1 MQSIKAVILIHQTER
16 LTRWGEIMRMIHAL
30 VLFVMPLTALA
41 DEHCTEGRD
50 CANVPEP
57 GTLAMLGAGIAV
69 ALAFKLKSK
78 F

>member
-1 MQSIKAVILIHQTER
+1 
-16 LTRWGEIMRMIHAL
+16 MRMIHAL
-30 VLFVMPLTALA
+30 VLFVIPLTALA
-41 DEHCTEGRD
+41 TDDSTNRNPLAD
-50 CANVPEP
+50 VPEP

>member
-1 MQSIKAVILIHQTER
+1 
-16 LTRWGEIMRMIHAL
+16 MRMIHAL

-41 DEHCTEGRD
+41 DSSGKD
-50 CANVPEP
+50 PASVPEP

-78 F
+78 L

>member
-41 DEHCTEGRD
+41 QD
-50 CANVPEP
+50 CGGDGKPCDVPEP